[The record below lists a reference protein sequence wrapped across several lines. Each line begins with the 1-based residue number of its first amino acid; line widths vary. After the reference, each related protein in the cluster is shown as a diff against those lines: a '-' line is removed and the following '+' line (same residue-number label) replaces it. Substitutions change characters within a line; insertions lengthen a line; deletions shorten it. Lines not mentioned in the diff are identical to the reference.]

1 MQIVELYVELKI
13 PDVTALSAA
22 GAFRR
27 RLGYDD
33 VLRELKRGDYYRISL
48 DVDSEDEALDIVR
61 DMAENTNTFVN
72 PNKHSYSIFAGHHN
86 SVALEESSDSA
97 VRVLVI
103 DPVSG
108 SGEGIMDALQ
118 GRLGYGDVIKQV
130 VTGTLWT
137 VVLDAEDASEAK
149 EIAEE
154 MAVTRS
160 REKGL
165 LMNPHYQDYEM
176 W

>member
-22 GAFRR
+22 GTLRR

-33 VLRELKRGDYYRISL
+33 VLRELKRGDFYRISL
-48 DVDSEDEALDIVR
+48 DVDSEDEAVDMVQ
-61 DMAENTNTFVN
+61 DMAENTNIFVN
-72 PNKHSYSIFAGHHN
+72 PNKHSFSVFAGHHN
-86 SVALEESSDSA
+86 SVAIDDSTDTA
-97 VRVLVI
+97 VNVLVI
-103 DPVSG
+103 DPASG
-108 SGEGIMDALQ
+108 SGEAILNALQ
-118 GRLGYGDVIKQV
+118 GRLGYGDVVKQV

-137 VVLDAEDASEAK
+137 LVLDVEDAADAK
-149 EIAEE
+149 EITEE
-154 MAVTRS
+154 IAVTRS
-160 REKGL
+160 RQNGL